1 MDKRSPSP
9 YLPAMET
16 LENNPKAGKTR
27 KRPVGRPRNDG
38 RPQLTRHTVFLAAA
52 ALIAK
57 NGYAGTSIRMIANE
71 VGAVPA
77 SIFNLFATKEALL
90 NELIG
95 FVSEPSLQFYK
106 SLTRLQLPVGVA
118 LYTSIFREV
127 HAVASAQKHFPALFY
142 LPELAKPEF
151 ADAQDVRAR
160 LVSHYRDLIETGQK
174 QSIFTVDFVDLAAEQ
189 VFQMTETSVIA
200 DPQRAA
206 PTVGAQARATARY
219 CVRGLLTDTASLDA
233 NEAAA
238 ARIDLKIEI
247 PDEALAK

>member
-1 MDKRSPSP
+1 
-9 YLPAMET
+9 MET
-16 LENNPKAGKTR
+16 LEKNPKATNTS

-38 RPQLTRHTVFLAAA
+38 RPQLTRHSVFLAAA

-77 SIFNLFATKEALL
+77 SIFNLFPTKEALL

-95 FVSEPSLQFYK
+95 FVSEPSFQFYK
-106 SLTRLQLPVGVA
+106 SLNGLQLPIGVA
-118 LYTSIFREV
+118 LYASVYQEV
-127 HAVASAQKHFPALFY
+127 QAVASAQKHFPALFY

-160 LVSHYRDLIETGQK
+160 LVSHYRNLIETGRK
-174 QSIFTVDFVDLAAEQ
+174 KSVFTVDFVDLAAEQ

-206 PTVGAQARATARY
+206 PTVGAQARATARF
-219 CVRGLLTDTASLDA
+219 CLRGLLTDTTSLNA
-233 NEAAA
+233 IEAAA
-238 ARIDLKIEI
+238 ERIDLKIEI